1 FRPAFKDWAALAL
14 PRDSSY
20 TPRTLCALGAVM
32 DVSKVDLDRAKMK
45 SVKVFPADH
54 SLISLTG
61 YLATG
66 QRWLSIFLDGHLSSH
81 LPSTA
86 DKNTIRDRTLSL
98 HSVAPPAPNYN
109 FQQLRF
115 AARFIMAFDDTSRIV
130 VSEGSPP
137 AAGSPPPSAGKRA
150 DKSSPSNK
158 SRPKSGRAGAA
169 ISGGRHR
176 HGKPDG
182 FGSISCVHTFPTGLV
197 VSTGS
202 DGTVRMEYVVDAV
215 RDSKQ
220 RVVRGFAPKVT
231 SAAQAR

>member
-1 FRPAFKDWAALAL
+1 
-14 PRDSSY
+14 
-20 TPRTLCALGAVM
+20 
-32 DVSKVDLDRAKMK
+32 
-45 SVKVFPADH
+45 
-54 SLISLTG
+54 
-61 YLATG
+61 
-66 QRWLSIFLDGHLSSH
+66 
-81 LPSTA
+81 
-86 DKNTIRDRTLSL
+86 
-98 HSVAPPAPNYN
+98 
-109 FQQLRF
+109 
-115 AARFIMAFDDTSRIV
+115 MAFDDTSRIV

-202 DGTVRMEYVVDAV
+202 DGTVSEETSKECNQPRAREVDAACNV
-215 RDSKQ
+215 KSMKWCVQ
-220 RVVRGFAPKVT
+220 VVYPNQPQPFLN
-231 SAAQAR
+231 SAARNQVA